1 MQKTVFFAITIILL
15 LVVPVAAQAP
25 ADVTV
30 RFAAQTDTLTVG
42 DPVALTLQATY
53 PADYQIDLP
62 ELPQAWGN
70 LEVLSQS
77 AAQTVTNA
85 DGAQTTTQ
93 VVQVTAFAPGAFS
106 TPELA
111 VSFTDGAGKT
121 ISRVAPPITLTVQSV
136 LVKEDTALR
145 DIKPQ
150 AQLPV
155 PPVWPWILAGLALA
169 ALLGW
174 GGWRL
179 YRYLKP
185 RLARAP
191 GVAVAAPVLDLRPPH
206 QIALEELARIEGLDL
221 PGQGRFKEYYSLVS
235 ECQRRYLQ
243 GVSDLAAMDLTTDE
257 IRAGLKQTG
266 IEAARARAFVA
277 LFSVCDLVKFARFIP
292 TREEAGKLISQARA
306 LIEVAAT
313 VPEGV

>member
-1 MQKTVFFAITIILL
+1 MLL
-15 LVVPVAAQAP
+15 LPGVSVAAQLP
-25 ADVTV
+25 DDVTV

-53 PADYQIDLP
+53 PAGYKINLP
-62 ELPQAWGN
+62 PLPPTWGD

-77 AAQTVTNA
+77 EAQTITNA

-93 VVQVTAFAPGAFS
+93 VIQVTAFAPGAIH

-111 VSFTDGAGKT
+111 LAFTDGAGKT
-121 ISRVAPPITLTVQSV
+121 IGRVAPPITLTVQSV
-136 LVKEDTALR
+136 LVKDDTALR

-155 PPVWPWILAGLALA
+155 PPLWPWILAGLALA

-174 GGWRL
+174 GGWKL

-185 RLARAP
+185 RLARTP
-191 GVAVAAPVLDLRPPH
+191 SVSLPAPVIDPRPPY

-243 GVSDLAAMDLTTDE
+243 GVSGLAAMDLTTDE
-257 IRAGLKQTG
+257 IKAGLKQIG
-266 IEAARARAFVA
+266 LDPARARAFVA

-292 TREEAGKLISQARA
+292 TREDAGGLIPQARA
-306 LIEVAAT
+306 LIEAAA

>member
-1 MQKTVFFAITIILL
+1 MQKTIFFAITIILL
-15 LVVPVAAQAP
+15 LVVPVMAQAP

-42 DPVALTLQATY
+42 DPVALTLQVTY

-62 ELPQAWGN
+62 ELPQAWGD

-77 AAQTVTNA
+77 AAQTTAA
-85 DGAQTTTQ
+85 DGTQTTTQ

-111 VSFTDGAGKT
+111 VSFTDGAGQT

-136 LVKEDTALR
+136 LVKDDATLR

-174 GGWRL
+174 GGWQL

-185 RLARAP
+185 RLARAS

-243 GVSDLAAMDLTTDE
+243 GVSGLAAMDLTTDE
-257 IRAGLKQTG
+257 IRAGLRQTG

-292 TREEAGKLISQARA
+292 TREDAGRLIPQARA